1 MLRHMNLLDK
11 TRVLLPIAKSHQSL
25 REIAQ
30 GAGVGFEWLRKFDDG
45 TSKHPSVVRVQALH
59 DYLDQS
65 LTEPREN
72 AA

>member
-1 MLRHMNLLDK
+1 MNLLDK
-11 TRVLLPIAKSHQSL
+11 TKVLLAVGKSDMNL

-59 DYLDQS
+59 DYLDKT

>member
-1 MLRHMNLLDK
+1 MNLLDK
-11 TRVLLPIAKSHQSL
+11 TKVLLPVAKSQMSL
-25 REIAQ
+25 REIAV

-59 DYLDQS
+59 DFLDRT